1 VLADE
6 VWLPDDR
13 ARQRVEEAM
22 AANPEAAETLLDV
35 LRRTEHLDVEA
46 ALEIESRAYSGLLG
60 GPEFARWLADR
71 GPMPRPE
78 APAEPVV
85 LERLGDQLRITLNRP
100 EQHNAYSAAMRDAL
114 VEGLELAV
122 LDPSLHVLLR
132 GAGRSFCSGGDLAEF
147 GTATDLERAHEIRM
161 EQSAARLI
169 ARIADRVTVE
179 AKGSCTGAGTEL
191 AAFAGHITATPRAF
205 FRLPEVG
212 MGLIPGAGGT
222 VSVPRRIGRQRTA
235 YLALTG
241 TRLHARDALAWGLID
256 KITS

>member
-1 VLADE
+1 VLTDD
-6 VWLPDDR
+6 VWLPDDD
-13 ARQRVEEAM
+13 AHVRVEEAI
-22 AANPEAAETLLDV
+22 ARNPEAADTLLDV
-35 LRRTEHLDVEA
+35 LRRTEHLDVES

-60 GPEFARWLADR
+60 GPEFAVWLAAR
-71 GPMPRPE
+71 GPMERP
-78 APAEPVV
+78 APTEEPVV

-100 EQHNAYSAAMRDAL
+100 ELHNAYSAAMRDAL
-114 VEGLELAV
+114 VEALELAV

-132 GAGRSFCSGGDLAEF
+132 GAGRSFCSGGDLGEF
-147 GTATDLERAHEIRM
+147 GTAADLERAHEIRM
-161 EQSAARLI
+161 EQSAARLL

-222 VSVPRRIGRQRTA
+222 VSVPRRIGRRRTA

-256 KITS
+256 ELTP